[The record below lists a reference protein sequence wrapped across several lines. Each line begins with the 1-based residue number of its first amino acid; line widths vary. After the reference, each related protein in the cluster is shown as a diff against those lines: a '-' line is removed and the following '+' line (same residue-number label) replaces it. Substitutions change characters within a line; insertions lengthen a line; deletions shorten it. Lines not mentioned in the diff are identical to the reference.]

1 MLLGIGSACSNHYA
15 PKPRGYFRIK
25 LPDKTYQTY
34 RGGCPFTFDYPTYA
48 TLERDTIGN
57 AHPCWMN
64 VVYPLFNARIYLSY
78 YPITSKQIF
87 NELVEDARTFAFK
100 HTVKATAIDEAL
112 ITDDEQTVYGI
123 LYSIEGNTASATQ
136 FFVTDSASKYLR
148 GALYFHEKPRRDSI
162 QPVLD
167 FINRDIQVMIRTMR
181 WK

>member
-48 TLERDTIGN
+48 ALERDTIGN

-112 ITDDEQTVYGI
+112 ITDDEQAVYGV